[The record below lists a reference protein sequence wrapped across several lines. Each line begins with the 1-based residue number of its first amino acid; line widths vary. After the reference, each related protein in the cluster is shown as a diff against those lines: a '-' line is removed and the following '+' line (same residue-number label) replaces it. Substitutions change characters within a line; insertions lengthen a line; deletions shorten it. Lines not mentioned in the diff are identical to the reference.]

1 MKTIAAGICFA
12 LTLGC
17 SIFFVATGNML
28 LEAIGATLT
37 FLFFGLGLL
46 ILIKEADTD
55 EM

>member
-12 LTLGC
+12 LTLGFG
-17 SIFFVATGNML
+17 IVFVVTGNML

-37 FLFFGLGLL
+37 FLFFQLGLL
-46 ILIKEADTD
+46 ILITEADTD